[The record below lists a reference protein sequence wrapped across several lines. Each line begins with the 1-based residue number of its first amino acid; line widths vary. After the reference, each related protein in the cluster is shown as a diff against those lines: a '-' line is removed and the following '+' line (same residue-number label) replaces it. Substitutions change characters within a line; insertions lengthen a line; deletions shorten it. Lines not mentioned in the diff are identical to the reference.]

1 MVLFVSMLYASAMPL
16 LIWVGAAYFGLVSLS
31 HKWEVPHRLSLLFP
45 RRPPPGLPSAP
56 VPATHPLRSA
66 AFSTAQ
72 GRSPPIIIPSALT

>member
-45 RRPPPGLPSAP
+45 RLSSTLSA
-56 VPATHPLRSA
+56 LRS
-66 AFSTAQ
+66 
-72 GRSPPIIIPSALT
+72 SP